1 MIFREHPKLQY
12 LLPMTGYLARFLM
25 SKAVILLAFFL
36 VFSFGA
42 VAMSSMPD
50 KKRLLIVSSLSEAQ
64 SSAFYLRV
72 EELNPN
78 VNGSFRPDSLNES
91 DVVVYLLDS
100 WSSAA
105 NAPGFQDLAQ
115 VFERVAKVA
124 SPAVSHGL
132 FVRMA
137 DGRDIQFI
145 FYSTSD
151 TGYAPLKCFAADIAV
166 EANRTPGDEFEKH
179 SLTNCMN
186 SPEKF

>member
-1 MIFREHPKLQY
+1 MIFKEHPKLQY

-36 VFSFGA
+36 VSTFGA
-42 VAMSSMPD
+42 VAMSYMPD
-50 KKRLLIVSSLSEAQ
+50 RKRLLLVSSLSEAQ
-64 SSAFYLRV
+64 LSAFYLRV

-78 VNGSFRPDSLNES
+78 VDGSFRPNALNES

-105 NAPGFQDLAQ
+105 NAPGFQDLAP
-115 VFERVAKVA
+115 VFERVAKVT
-124 SPAVSHGL
+124 SPAVSHSM
-132 FVRMA
+132 FVKMA

-151 TGYAPLKCFAADIAV
+151 TGYAPLKCFAADIAI
-166 EANRTPGDEFEKH
+166 EAHRTPGDEFENH
-179 SLTNCMN
+179 SLTDCMN
-186 SPEKF
+186 SPEKY